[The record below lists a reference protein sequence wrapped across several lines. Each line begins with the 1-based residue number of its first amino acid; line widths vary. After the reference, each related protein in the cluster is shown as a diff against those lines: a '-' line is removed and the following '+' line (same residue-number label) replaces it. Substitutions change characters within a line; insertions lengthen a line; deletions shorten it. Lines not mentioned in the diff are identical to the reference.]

1 MRDSSSRF
9 SHCRGG
15 EPTGDETPLDYG
27 DDDGEQTVCPVCG
40 YVRLDGR
47 CAECN
52 GRRIEALVA
61 AREGRTLARVL
72 RPVPRA
78 VPLRHA
84 A

>member
-1 MRDSSSRF
+1 MRDSSSYF

-27 DDDGEQTVCPVCG
+27 DDDGEQTVGPVCG

-61 AREGRTLARVL
+61 AQERRTPAL
-72 RPVPRA
+72 RPVPLP
-78 VPLRHA
+78 VPLRRA

>member
-1 MRDSSSRF
+1 MRDALNHF

-27 DDDGEQTVCPVCG
+27 DDERTVCPACG

-47 CAECN
+47 CAECT

-61 AREGRTLARVL
+61 AREGRTPAL
-72 RPVPRA
+72 RPVQLPTRRRA
-78 VPLRHA
+78 A
-84 A
+84 